1 MKAKLPAIRRKT
13 IGLKTSLAG
22 VILLTVSITAAVIH
36 IPWALT
42 SRKNIAN
49 IVNQLNQEIV
59 RGVNDEVDK
68 LFSDTVSTQN
78 MIQEMFEKNVIN
90 IEDKEQRSAF
100 YFTFLKSNP
109 NISWISFGYPNG
121 DFFGTQREQ
130 LGVLNN
136 IESFW
141 DSEKKQATRLI
152 ETYQQNQQ
160 TIQLIS
166 KSLVTSD
173 YYAPQRSWYKKA
185 IANPGKTVWT
195 DVYIFDTSKKPG
207 INSAITLQKDGE
219 FIGVISI
226 AIELERISL
235 YLQNIDVAK
244 TGMAFIINSQK
255 QLIASPDIKEIQQR
269 TLDKH
274 GILKIKSLKDSYNK
288 ELQIADAT
296 LIKNKVSLQDIK
308 NIQEF
313 IYTDKSTGE
322 KYFVFFAPT
331 NTLDW
336 VIGTVIPESDFLE
349 EINHNTQNLLYAV
362 LFLIIISA
370 ILAMFL
376 AGKIIAEPLLKIIK
390 QTKYIENFNLEEIRA
405 CHSIIREIDQLSL
418 AIDQM
423 GVGLASFKRYLPTE
437 LVRTLIR
444 KGIEAKLGGE
454 EKILTIFFLD
464 LVSFTKLFEESGND
478 MIPHLAEF
486 YHLMSKNINQY
497 QGTIDKYIGDCIMA
511 FWGAP
516 IHNNFH
522 AKDAC
527 RAALE
532 CQRTLS
538 QCRPRWQQ
546 QGKWLFHARIGI
558 NSGNVLVGN
567 IGSEEKMDYTAIG
580 DPVNVASRLEALNK
594 IYGTEILIGEETYKL
609 AKNDIFVRFL
619 DTVTV
624 YGKEE
629 SLDIYELLAMQNEIE
644 SDEEWKWVGFFETGM
659 NYYQNRNWS
668 RAIAFFSQAIEL
680 RGGLDLPSS
689 LYIERCIKL
698 IANPPNDD
706 WEPIT
711 ILQTK

>member
-1 MKAKLPAIRRKT
+1 MKAKLPAIKRKT

-36 IPWALT
+36 IPWSLT
-42 SRKNIAN
+42 SRKNITN

-59 RGVNDEVDK
+59 RGVNDEVEK
-68 LFSDTVSTQN
+68 LFSDTISTQN
-78 MIQEMFEKNVIN
+78 TIQEMLETN
-90 IEDKEQRSAF
+90 IIDIDDKKERTAF
-100 YFTFLKSNP
+100 YLTFLKANP
-109 NISWISFGYPNG
+109 HISWISFGYPNG
-121 DFFGTQREQ
+121 DFFGIQRERS
-130 LGVLNN
+130 GILNN
-136 IESFW
+136 IESLW
-141 DSEKKQATRLI
+141 DPETKQATRLI
-152 ETYQQNQQ
+152 ETYQQNKQYIKLLS
-160 TIQLIS
+160 T
-166 KSLVTSD
+166 SLVTSD
-173 YYAPQRSWYKKA
+173 YYAPKRSWYKKA
-185 IANPGKTVWT
+185 IANSGQIIWT

-207 INSAITLQKDGE
+207 INSAITLYKNGE

-235 YLQNIDVAK
+235 YLKNIDISK
-244 TGMAFIINSQK
+244 TGTAFIINSEN
-255 QLIASPDIKEIQQR
+255 QLIASQDINEIQHDLNENNENLQIK
-269 TLDKH
+269 L
-274 GILKIKSLKDSYNK
+274 LKNSAKK
-288 ELQIADAT
+288 ELQIANKV
-296 LIKNKVSLQDIK
+296 LIKNKVPLDNLK
-308 NIQEF
+308 TIQQF
-313 IYTDKSTGE
+313 IYTDKTGE

-336 VIGTVIPESDFLE
+336 VIVTVIPESDFLE

-362 LFLIIISA
+362 VFLIIIAA

-405 CHSIIREIDQLSL
+405 CHSIIKEIDQLSL

-437 LVRTLIR
+437 LVRTLIQE
-444 KGIEAKLGGE
+444 GMEAKLGGE

-464 LVSFTKLFEESGND
+464 LVSFTKLFEQSGNE

-486 YHLMSKNINQY
+486 YYLMSKNINQC

-516 IHNNFH
+516 IHNYFH

-609 AKNDIFVRFL
+609 AKDDIFVRFL
-619 DTVTV
+619 DTVAV

-629 SLDIYELLAMQNEIE
+629 SLNIYELLAMKNEIE
-644 SDEEWKWVGFFETGM
+644 TWQEWEWVQFFQEGM
-659 NYYQNRNWS
+659 TLYQNRKWS
-668 RAIAFFSQAIEL
+668 KAIEFFAQAIEL

-689 LYIERCIKL
+689 LYIDRCVNF
-698 IANPPNDD
+698 IANPPNAD
-706 WEPIT
+706 WKPIT
-711 ILQTK
+711 ILHNK